1 MRPQRKVFLPSE
13 PGCSGHHN
21 KMDTLVW
28 SGPDLIFLIDKF
40 WVIQDAWRRDGFFD
54 NLLTFSSRNNA
65 QLAHKERREQ
75 SSQ

>member
-1 MRPQRKVFLPSE
+1 
-13 PGCSGHHN
+13 
-21 KMDTLVW
+21 MDTLVG
-28 SGPDLIFLIDKF
+28 SGPDLIFLIDTF